1 MYEPLKVFTYIG
13 LTVFGTGFLI
23 GLRFVYLYFT
33 DYTQGRYVQSLILSA
48 ILLIV
53 GFIVLMIGLTADLM
67 SANRKLLEDLLYRV
81 RKLELP
87 PGPQER
93 VELPP
98 VEREVTRPEEQPALR
113 RHAERRWER

>member
-1 MYEPLKVFTYIG
+1 
-13 LTVFGTGFLI
+13 
-23 GLRFVYLYFT
+23 LYFT

-48 ILLIV
+48 ILLIL
-53 GFIVLMIGLTADLM
+53 GFNVLIIGLLADVI

-87 PGPQER
+87 PAPQDR
-93 VELPP
+93 LELPP
-98 VEREVTRPEEQPALR
+98 ADRDVARPEKQPAVR